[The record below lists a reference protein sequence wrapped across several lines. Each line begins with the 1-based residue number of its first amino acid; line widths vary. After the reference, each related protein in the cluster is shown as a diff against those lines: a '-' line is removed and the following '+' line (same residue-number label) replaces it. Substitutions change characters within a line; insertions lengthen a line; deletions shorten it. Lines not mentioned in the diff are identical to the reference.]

1 MATGGPTAAP
11 SDLKAPASPKP
22 VARISGGLKST
33 ARALDALMKAA
44 GPTACST
51 RTTATSDT
59 ESDSHNPAAA
69 SAKAALP
76 MMSGG
81 RRPMLSVM
89 GPKTKRNATAASS
102 PMLDS
107 SPA

>member
-1 MATGGPTAAP
+1 MKQTKNTAAKPLLPASAMATGGPTAAP

-33 ARALDALMKAA
+33 ARALDALMKVA

-69 SAKAALP
+69 SAKIGRAAC
-76 MMSGG
+76 
-81 RRPMLSVM
+81 RER
-89 GPKTKRNATAASS
+89 A
-102 PMLDS
+102 
-107 SPA
+107 